1 MQHIWLYCF
10 LLLLFSCYK
19 LFESFNPNIIFFH
32 AYFED
37 ILALPIILKSSQL
50 ILQRVF
56 KPFRNFT
63 LSAFDIILITAAV
76 SVYFEGYLPTVD
88 TRFTRDYL
96 DIVAYLIGALIFAKW
111 MNFPIPNIQS
121 KSEII

>member
-1 MQHIWLYCF
+1 
-10 LLLLFSCYK
+10 